1 MRASPPFSSIWRRR
15 LNSAEMRGLARKD
28 EVSVPDGVAFDRA
41 RASRANIL
49 WRIGGSF
56 VSSPTES
63 QLRSLG
69 SDDLVV
75 FTPPPSKADPFGK
88 HWGTSPIWIR
98 RTSDALDAFSA
109 LRDYELCSPVAGE
122 LRRRTPLFTRA
133 HGGDALRHSVVDLH
147 LKSLLSFCVGAD
159 EAKKFSFHSHRITI
173 ACKLRAC
180 DEDWATI
187 QALVRWRS
195 VESAS
200 IYARLTPEGHSTK
213 LSRALSVDASSV
225 TTRHLPTID
234 ATDFASAI
242 NLAADATMA
251 ADADGGADA
260 GTDPQRQ

>member
-1 MRASPPFSSIWRRR
+1 MAHRRLIRLIAYGESAPEPRFRRPGRLHSAAIQGRPIREALGHVPDLDSANRRR
-15 LNSAEMRGLARKD
+15 
-28 EVSVPDGVAFDRA
+28 
-41 RASRANIL
+41 
-49 WRIGGSF
+49 
-56 VSSPTES
+56 
-63 QLRSLG
+63 
-69 SDDLVV
+69 
-75 FTPPPSKADPFGK
+75 
-88 HWGTSPIWIR
+88 
-98 RTSDALDAFSA
+98 LDAFSA
-109 LRDYELCSPVAGE
+109 LRGYELCSPVAGE
-122 LRRRTPLFTRA
+122 LRRHTPLFTRA

-147 LKSLLSFCVGAD
+147 LKSLLSFRVGAD

-200 IYARLTPEGHSTK
+200 IYALTPESHSTK

-242 NLAADATMA
+242 NLADDATMA

-260 GTDPQRQ
+260 GSDPQRQ